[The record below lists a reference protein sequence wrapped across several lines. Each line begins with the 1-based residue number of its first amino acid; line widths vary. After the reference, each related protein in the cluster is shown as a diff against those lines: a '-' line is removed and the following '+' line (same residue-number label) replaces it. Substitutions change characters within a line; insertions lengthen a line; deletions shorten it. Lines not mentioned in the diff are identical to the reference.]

1 MVDSSATVTMT
12 ELGTQQLVAEV
23 ATQQVTREVADLTSP
38 GGSRPMRR
46 SYIYQPTPP
55 AQWFGRERAER
66 VHKENAVQRAL
77 CDAHFADA
85 RANKRKY
92 AARRRD
98 KLRRAKN
105 VAQTGLA
112 RRVCESKAARA
123 VRGAQPRSRSPA
135 SSTLPLTPTTEVKG
149 VPEYACLFMVKECES
164 GFECAGLPVA
174 LAEPLECD
182 ACDASE
188 SE

>member
-1 MVDSSATVTMT
+1 MQQ
-12 ELGTQQLVAEV
+12 LGTQQLVAEV
-23 ATQQVTREVADLTSP
+23 TTQQVTREVSDLTSP
-38 GGSRPMRR
+38 GGSRPMVR

-85 RANKRKY
+85 RANKQKY

-123 VRGAQPRSRSPA
+123 VRAVEHSLARAHQSHVPCC
-135 SSTLPLTPTTEVKG
+135 PL
-149 VPEYACLFMVKECES
+149 LQ
-164 GFECAGLPVA
+164 
-174 LAEPLECD
+174 
-182 ACDASE
+182 
-188 SE
+188 